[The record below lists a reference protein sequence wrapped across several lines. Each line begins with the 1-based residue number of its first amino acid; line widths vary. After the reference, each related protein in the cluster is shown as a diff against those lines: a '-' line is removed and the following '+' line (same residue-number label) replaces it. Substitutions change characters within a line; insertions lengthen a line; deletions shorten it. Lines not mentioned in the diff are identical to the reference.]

1 VLCRFRPA
9 VTPNLHV
16 SDHPWTPL
24 HPSGPFRANSEASTV
39 QSITGPSSAETVRNS
54 TPYASLSRPAEN
66 VGSSSQGEDIQMK
79 RSASITSP
87 IASSSSSLGQS
98 LSSAALPMRSAP
110 GCFSSM
116 VTAAKLSTLDPVE
129 GTSVVATPLPLQ
141 LQTSLTTVGP
151 TFPAE
156 VIVSQQ
162 MQLESLRN
170 EVQELRMLVLRL
182 GGQLPASP
190 TPAMVNAC
198 VGCSLAETDLNSKV
212 AAAGAVPEQGSATA
226 DCQASQLP
234 AKAPI
239 PSPPPISSEQGDEPS
254 EEDWSGSIGS
264 SGVCELLDSSS
275 NSHSMAQRLQLLL
288 PTAGIPGGSRMM
300 TGMSNLCYMYLL
312 LILL

>member
-1 VLCRFRPA
+1 MLCRFRPA

-24 HPSGPFRANSEASTV
+24 HPSGPFRANSEASSV
-39 QSITGPSSAETVRNS
+39 QSITGPSSAETVRDS

-66 VGSSSQGEDIQMK
+66 VSSSSQGEDIEMK

-129 GTSVVATPLPLQ
+129 GTSVAATPLPLQ

-198 VGCSLAETDLNSKV
+198 VRCSLTETDLNSKV

-226 DCQASQLP
+226 DGQASQLP
-234 AKAPI
+234 AKAP
-239 PSPPPISSEQGDEPS
+239 SPPPLSSEQGDDPS

-288 PTAGIPGGSRMM
+288 PTAGIPGGSRRM
-300 TGMSNLCYMYLL
+300 TGMSNLCYLL

>member
-24 HPSGPFRANSEASTV
+24 HPSGPFRANSEASSV
-39 QSITGPSSAETVRNS
+39 QSITGPSSAETVRDS

-66 VGSSSQGEDIQMK
+66 VSSSSQGEDIEMK

-129 GTSVVATPLPLQ
+129 GTSVAATPLPLQ

-198 VGCSLAETDLNSKV
+198 VRCSLTETDLNSKV

-226 DCQASQLP
+226 DGQASQLP
-234 AKAPI
+234 AKAPC
-239 PSPPPISSEQGDEPS
+239 PPPLSSEQGDDPS

-264 SGVCELLDSSS
+264 SGVCELLDSSF

-288 PTAGIPGGSRMM
+288 PTAGIPGGSRRM
-300 TGMSNLCYMYLL
+300 TGMSNLCYLL

>member
-1 VLCRFRPA
+1 MLCRFRPA

-24 HPSGPFRANSEASTV
+24 HPSGPFRATSEASSV
-39 QSITGPSSAETVRNS
+39 QSITGPSSAETVWDS
-54 TPYASLSRPAEN
+54 TPYASVSRPAEN
-66 VGSSSQGEDIQMK
+66 AGSSSRGGDVQMK
-79 RSASITSP
+79 GSASITSP
-87 IASSSSSLGQS
+87 IASSSSPLGQP

-116 VTAAKLSTLDPVE
+116 VTAAKLSALDPVE
-129 GTSVVATPLPLQ
+129 GTSVAATPLPLQ
-141 LQTSLTTVGP
+141 LQTTLTTVGP

-198 VGCSLAETDLNSKV
+198 VRCSLADTDLNSKV
-212 AAAGAVPEQGSATA
+212 AAAGAAPEQGSATA
-226 DCQASQLP
+226 DGPASQLP
-234 AKAPI
+234 AKALI
-239 PSPPPISSEQGDEPS
+239 PSPPPLSSEQGDDPS

-264 SGVCELLDSSS
+264 SGVCELLDSSFS
-275 NSHSMAQRLQLLL
+275 SHSIAQRLQLLL
-288 PTAGIPGGSRMM
+288 HDAGIPGGSRGM
-300 TGMSNLCYMYLL
+300 TGMRYLFYLL

>member
-1 VLCRFRPA
+1 
-9 VTPNLHV
+9 V
-16 SDHPWTPL
+16 S
-24 HPSGPFRANSEASTV
+24 
-39 QSITGPSSAETVRNS
+39 
-54 TPYASLSRPAEN
+54 
-66 VGSSSQGEDIQMK
+66 SSSQGEDIEMK

-116 VTAAKLSTLDPVE
+116 VTAAKLSTLDPIE
-129 GTSVVATPLPLQ
+129 GTSVAATPLPLQ

-198 VGCSLAETDLNSKV
+198 VRCSLTETDLNSKV

-226 DCQASQLP
+226 DGQASQLP
-234 AKAPI
+234 AKAP
-239 PSPPPISSEQGDEPS
+239 SPPPLSSEQGDDPS

-264 SGVCELLDSSS
+264 SGVCELLDSSF

-288 PTAGIPGGSRMM
+288 PTAGIPGGSRRM
-300 TGMSNLCYMYLL
+300 TGMSNLCYLL